1 MGASVLSNNIL
12 LMFIMERAVDVD
24 NVILHWIKSQFEFMV
39 NFESDV
45 FIYLLIL
52 VIIEIFVW
60 RA

>member
-1 MGASVLSNNIL
+1 
-12 LMFIMERAVDVD
+12 MFIIERAVDVD

-52 VIIEIFVW
+52 VIIENLCLKSIDIW
-60 RA
+60 LYLYLRP